1 MLRRQ
6 KLDALRYKAV
16 VDHTRTLVFEWSG
29 TDLTYLSHRI
39 PELLAGEYDGRNPF
53 DVWREDDVLY
63 AGDMNTPIRC
73 YAHSNTQG
81 QASHPANISAFAK
94 VFLYKL
100 LPRVYKRAFT
110 NNITI
115 P

>member
-1 MLRRQ
+1 
-6 KLDALRYKAV
+6 
-16 VDHTRTLVFEWSG
+16 
-29 TDLTYLSHRI
+29 
-39 PELLAGEYDGRNPF
+39 
-53 DVWREDDVLY
+53 
-63 AGDMNTPIRC
+63 MNTPIGC

-81 QASHPANISAFAK
+81 QAFHPANISAFAK

-100 LPRVYKRAFT
+100 LPRVYKRVFT